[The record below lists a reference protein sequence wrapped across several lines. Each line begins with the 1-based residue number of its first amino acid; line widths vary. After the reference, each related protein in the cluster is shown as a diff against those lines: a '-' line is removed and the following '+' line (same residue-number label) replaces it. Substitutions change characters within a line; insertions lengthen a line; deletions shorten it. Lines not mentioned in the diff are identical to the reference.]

1 MKKWLRRLVLGFVIL
16 WVIFMLIPFII
27 PINET
32 GIDPKTLVN
41 DPDGAFITLQNVA
54 VYYEDKGDSDAPV
67 VLLVHGLFG
76 STETWRYNADA
87 IANAGF
93 RVIAFDR
100 PGFGLSDKSDSFN
113 YSVSNQADLTAQLM
127 DALDINR
134 AVMVGHSAGANV
146 MAHFAIRHPERVEKL
161 VLVDAAILTGGPP
174 AFVGGFLRF
183 PPIWRWGRI
192 GLQAVFTR
200 EQLEN
205 NLSSFYVDASF
216 LTESDYDV
224 YWRAFQ
230 TPNWD
235 IGLLGLTRDSAGNV
249 LSREVIATIQADTVL
264 IWGDKDTV
272 TPVADGE
279 ALDTLI
285 PNSALIFIPN
295 AGHQPFEE
303 APDEFNRVL
312 LSVLDSD

>member
-1 MKKWLRRLVLGFVIL
+1 MKKWLRRLLLGLIVLLVIG
-16 WVIFMLIPFII
+16 MLIPFII

-32 GIDPKTLVN
+32 GIDPKMLVN
-41 DPDGAFITLQNVA
+41 DPDGAFITLQNVDI
-54 VYYEDKGDSDAPV
+54 YYEDKGDSDAPV
-67 VLLVHGLFG
+67 VILVHGLFG

-87 IANAGF
+87 IVDAGY
-93 RVIAFDR
+93 RVITFDR
-100 PGFGLSDKSDSFN
+100 PGFGLSDKPDSFN

-127 DALDINR
+127 NALEIER
-134 AVMVGHSAGANV
+134 AVMVGHSAGGNV
-146 MAHFAIRHPERVEKL
+146 MAHFAIRHPQRVEKL
-161 VLVDAAILTGGPP
+161 ILVDAAVLTGGPP

-192 GLQAVFTR
+192 GVQSIFTR
-200 EQLEN
+200 QQLEN
-205 NLSSFYVDASF
+205 SLASFYVDASF
-216 LTESDYDV
+216 LTEADYDA

-249 LSREVIATIQADTVL
+249 LSREAITTIQADTVL

-279 ALDTLI
+279 TLASLI
-285 PNSALIFIPN
+285 PDSQLIFIPN
-295 AGHQPFEE
+295 TGHQPFEE
-303 APDEFNRVL
+303 TPDEFNQIL
-312 LSVLDSD
+312 LSILEEN